1 MRLFLPHVLYTVW
14 CLSKSYAHN
23 NNCKKQLVIKIK
35 KTKKK
40 ERRENKRKHSS
51 TDRD

>member
-23 NNCKKQLVIKIK
+23 NNCKKQLVG
-35 KTKKK
+35 KKK
-40 ERRENKRKHSS
+40 ERKKKIKTKEKHNG
-51 TDRD
+51 TDRY

>member
-1 MRLFLPHVLYTVW
+1 MVW

-23 NNCKKQLVIKIK
+23 NNCKKQLVE
-35 KTKKK
+35 KKK
-40 ERRENKRKHSS
+40 GGKNRKEKHNS